1 MLFDNNLDVICMYIW
16 DANNPTTQCPN
27 FSSSHSG
34 TIIFK
39 DDKRILQKKKNHNTR
54 LIFPHPQFSIN
65 LILKDCN
72 LSKT

>member
-1 MLFDNNLDVICMYIW
+1 MLFDYNLDVICMYIW

-39 DDKRILQKKKNHNTR
+39 DDKRILQKKKITIHVLFFPILNLV
-54 LIFPHPQFSIN
+54 LI
-65 LILKDCN
+65 
-72 LSKT
+72 